1 MTSLARIQGDFQDYL
16 LRGSEAVRTHVLGT
30 ARVPVETRLG
40 IYAGAY
46 GSRLVDALRSNYPAL
61 AALLGEADFEALG
74 ADYVR
79 THDSPFF
86 SIRNYGD
93 VLPEFL
99 AQQAAYAE
107 VPVLAEL
114 ARWEWA
120 LGAVFDAADATPLT
134 SAALARIAPAEW
146 AQLIFDWHPSVRRI
160 ALAWNVPQLW
170 QALSGGAE
178 RPELALLPESI
189 EWLAWRRELRTHF
202 RSLSKSEAA
211 VLDAARA
218 GGCFGELCEQL
229 QAELGERAAAAQAAA
244 LLRAWVDAGLIV
256 AARAA

>member
-16 LRGSEAVRTHVLGT
+16 LRGSEAVTTHVLGT

-61 AALLGEADFEALG
+61 AELLGEADFEALG
-74 ADYVR
+74 AHYVR

-93 VLPEFL
+93 ALAEFL
-99 AQQAAYAE
+99 ARDQGYAE

-120 LGAVFDAADATPLT
+120 LSTVFDAADAVPLPPE
-134 SAALARIAPAEW
+134 SLARIAPGEW
-146 AQLIFDWHPSVRRI
+146 GHLTFEWHPSVRRL

-170 QALSGGAE
+170 QALTAGEE
-178 RPELALLPESI
+178 RPGLTLLAEPI
-189 EWLAWRRELRTHF
+189 EWLAWRRELRTYF
-202 RSLSKSEAA
+202 RSVSRSEAA
-211 VLDAARA
+211 ALDAARA
-218 GGCFGELCEQL
+218 GGSFGELCEQL
-229 QAELGERAAAAQAAA
+229 QAELGEHAAPARAAA
-244 LLRAWVDAGLIV
+244 LLRGWVEAGLIV

>member
-1 MTSLARIQGDFQDYL
+1 MTPLARIQGDFQDYL

-40 IYAGAY
+40 IYAGGY
-46 GSRLVDALRSNYPAL
+46 GSRLIDALRGNYPAL

-93 VLPEFL
+93 ALAEFL
-99 AQQAAYAE
+99 AQHASYAE

-114 ARWEWA
+114 ARWEWT
-120 LGAVFDAADATPLT
+120 LGGVFDAADATPLT
-134 SAALARIAPAEW
+134 PAALARVAPGDW
-146 AQLIFDWHPSVRRI
+146 AHLGFEWHPSVRRL
-160 ALAWNVPQLW
+160 ALVWNVPQLW
-170 QALSGGAE
+170 QALTDGEE
-178 RPELALLPESI
+178 RPELTLLRQPI
-189 EWLAWRRELRTHF
+189 EWLAWRRELRTYY
-202 RSLSKSEAA
+202 RSLSASEAA
-211 VLDAARA
+211 ALDAAHA
-218 GGCFGELCEQL
+218 GASFGELCEQL
-229 QAELGERAAAAQAAA
+229 QAELGPRAAPARAAA
-244 LLRAWVDAGLIV
+244 LLRAWMDAGLIV

>member
-1 MTSLARIQGDFQDYL
+1 MTSLALIQSDFQDYL
-16 LRGSEAVRTHVLGT
+16 LRGSGTVSAHVLGT

-61 AALLGEADFEALG
+61 AVLLGEADFEALG
-74 ADYVR
+74 AEYVR

-86 SIRNYGD
+86 SIRNYGEA
-93 VLPEFL
+93 LPEFL
-99 AQQAAYAE
+99 AQQATYAE
-107 VPVLAEL
+107 VPLLAEL

-134 SAALARIAPAEW
+134 AAALARIPPADW
-146 AQLIFDWHPSVRRI
+146 AQLSFEWHPSVRRI

-170 QALSGGAE
+170 QALTRGGE
-178 RPELALLPESI
+178 RPELALLPEPI
-189 EWLAWRRELRTHF
+189 EWLAWRQELRTYF
-202 RSLSKSEAA
+202 RSLSASEAA
-211 VLDAARA
+211 ALDAARA
-218 GGCFGELCEQL
+218 GDSFGALCERL
-229 QAELGERAAAAQAAA
+229 QAGLGERAAPAQAAT
-244 LLRAWVDAGLIV
+244 LLRGWVDAGLIV

>member
-1 MTSLARIQGDFQDYL
+1 MTQLARLQGDFQDFL
-16 LRGSEAVRTHVLGT
+16 LRGSEAVRTHVLGS

-46 GSRLVDALRSNYPAL
+46 GSRLVDALRSNFPAL
-61 AALLGEADFEALG
+61 AVLLGEADFEALG

-93 VLPEFL
+93 ALPEFL
-99 AQQAAYAE
+99 GQQATYAE

-114 ARWEWA
+114 ARWEWT
-120 LGAVFDAADATPLT
+120 LGSVFDAADATPLT

-146 AQLIFDWHPSVRRI
+146 AQLVFAWHPSVRRL

-170 QALSGGAE
+170 QALTDGGE
-178 RPELALLPESI
+178 RPELVLLPEPI
-189 EWLAWRRELRTHF
+189 EWLVWRRELRTQF
-202 RSLSKSEAA
+202 RSLSKREAA

-218 GGCFGELCEQL
+218 GDGFGALCEQL
-229 QAELGERAAAAQAAA
+229 QAELGERPAPAQAAT
-244 LLRAWVDAGLIV
+244 LLRAWVEAGLIV